1 MADQTFIVNCG
12 FFDSINHDRLY
23 ASSEMNRPYKRVITN
38 GVFATPK
45 GTPSTDLQVSA
56 TGRNMTITVAPGE
69 GLFGDKWFQN
79 PSVMSITVPANTN
92 IVPRRDS
99 VIAQVDNRQVGR
111 VGNIVYRTGT
121 PSSNPVAP
129 AINTVDNVREYR
141 IATIYVGPGVTS
153 IYPADITDMRG
164 SQECPWVTGLINQVD
179 TTELFREYE
188 DAYARYYADST
199 ETFDNW
205 SEEKKEQFEQWLEN
219 LTQQLT
225 VATNVIILNNTH
237 ISAEAE
243 SVIPIGIPSYD
254 KTTDA
259 LLVFINGLKVT
270 EDVNYEIDVVG
281 ENITLSAEILA
292 GQIVN
297 FFVLKSVIAADI
309 QTTATMIE
317 VLDGKVGDVQE
328 VTDRIELV
336 SYVATGTNDNVALSN
351 KVKEFLSEAQDG
363 KQMRIYVSGV
373 LGVASVYDDGVW
385 FDFTSQNATR
395 KVSLDFSNCAKI
407 EIDNTQVPSAT
418 GFIVGETSIYGLNV
432 SMRNCTDAL
441 MFDGKLDAT
450 DCEFEMTGTGDI
462 CVGSNGS
469 FSNCKFFVRGGTD
482 VANCIR
488 CTDLVTL
495 NSCRLIAY
503 NGSSASVES
512 AAVITDV
519 NSSDTVVIMNG
530 CSCPVIELTGYK
542 QDQTVDITNGF
553 YFLAGNMLGQAGNY
567 YATGDGK
574 TETGTMIVSK

>member
-12 FFDSINHDRLY
+12 FFDCINHDRLY
-23 ASSEMNRPYKRVITN
+23 SAGEMNRPYKRVITN

-179 TTELFREYE
+179 TSELFREYE

-270 EDVNYEIDVVG
+270 EDVNYEIDASG

-317 VLDGKVGDVQE
+317 VLDGNWLAMWLPVR
-328 VTDRIELV
+328 TIMWHCRI
-336 SYVATGTNDNVALSN
+336 
-351 KVKEFLSEAQDG
+351 K
-363 KQMRIYVSGV
+363 
-373 LGVASVYDDGVW
+373 
-385 FDFTSQNATR
+385 
-395 KVSLDFSNCAKI
+395 
-407 EIDNTQVPSAT
+407 
-418 GFIVGETSIYGLNV
+418 
-432 SMRNCTDAL
+432 
-441 MFDGKLDAT
+441 
-450 DCEFEMTGTGDI
+450 
-462 CVGSNGS
+462 
-469 FSNCKFFVRGGTD
+469 
-482 VANCIR
+482 
-488 CTDLVTL
+488 
-495 NSCRLIAY
+495 
-503 NGSSASVES
+503 
-512 AAVITDV
+512 
-519 NSSDTVVIMNG
+519 
-530 CSCPVIELTGYK
+530 
-542 QDQTVDITNGF
+542 
-553 YFLAGNMLGQAGNY
+553 
-567 YATGDGK
+567 
-574 TETGTMIVSK
+574 